1 MGQQQNS
8 TEGSVPDQQKLIS
21 DQYKSHVKKYK
32 MIVYN
37 ANRFIRK
44 KAVKGGGLVNKLIN
58 SLPVELHLPGYQFCG
73 PGTKLRKRIQRGD
86 QGVNPLD
93 AACRKH
99 DIAYSQNKDI
109 EQRHIADRELT
120 ERAWERLKSK
130 DSSIGEKIN
139 AYLVTN
145 IMKAKTK
152 LGMGVGNKKPKQILG
167 QQIFKNAIK
176 NATDSLK
183 SVKPTDINA
192 AIKIA
197 RKEIQKTFRG
207 KKSKVVIPRVIRV
220 PKRGGF
226 LPLIPILTGLG
237 ALGALASGSSAIT
250 NAVLNAKKAKEE
262 LQEQTRHN
270 KTIEAM
276 GKGLY
281 LKPYKK
287 GYGIYVDE
295 NETPKN

>member
-1 MGQQQNS
+1 
-8 TEGSVPDQQKLIS
+8 
-21 DQYKSHVKKYK
+21 

-37 ANRFIRK
+37 TKRFIRK
-44 KAVKGGGLVNKLIN
+44 KHVQGGGLVNKLIN

-73 PGTKLRKRIQRGD
+73 PGTKLEKRIQRGD
-86 QGVNPLD
+86 QGINPLD
-93 AACRKH
+93 AACRAH

-120 ERAWERLKSK
+120 ERAWERVKSK
-130 DSSIGEKIN
+130 NSNIGEKIS

-152 LGMGVGNKKPKQILG
+152 LGMGNKNPKQILG
-167 QQIFKNAIK
+167 QQLFKNALK
-176 NATDSLK
+176 KATSSLK
-183 SVKPTDINA
+183 SKKPTDIDE

-197 RKEIQKTFRG
+197 RHEIQKTFRG
-207 KKSKVVIPRVIRV
+207 KKSKVAIPRVISV

-250 NAVLNAKKAKEE
+250 NAVLNAKKAKQE
-262 LQEQTRHN
+262 LDEQTRHN
-270 KTIEAM
+270 KTIEAIAM

-295 NETPKN
+295 NKTPKN